1 MLGVLAMAT
10 NLVKQTIALETYQAA
25 YLAWPGGD
33 RDAPIALLLHGFL
46 GESRGWQAVADQ
58 LAAQNVRCLALD
70 LLGFGESSKPRLKYT
85 IDHQVQFIQ
94 EFVRAM
100 DLPPLFLVGY
110 SYGGWAA
117 AACAIEG
124 AIGLRGLGLVAPAGI
139 RDDAF
144 AGRYAHLRPLLWETP
159 LVDGALALARPVAGL
174 LGQSAA
180 WQGIHQA
187 RQALKNQPV
196 ARSFLVDRW
205 RPEDAIDTVE
215 ERLDRI
221 QVPTIAI
228 AAEGDRTI
236 PLWHVQTYAN
246 RIAGAQFVCLPD
258 ADHDL
263 IHTHPVQVADLLRSR
278 LVSGELAG
286 DRPEAIE
293 I

>member
-1 MLGVLAMAT
+1 MLGIPAMAT

-25 YLAWPGGD
+25 YLTWPGGD

-46 GESRGWQAVADQ
+46 GESRGWQAVAEQ
-58 LAAQNVRCLALD
+58 LAAQNIRCLALD
-70 LLGFGESSKPRLKYT
+70 LLGFGDSSKPRLKYT
-85 IDHQVQFIQ
+85 IDHQVQFIR
-94 EFVRAM
+94 EFVQAL

-124 AIGLRGLGLVAPAGI
+124 AIALRGLGLVAPAGI
-139 RDDAF
+139 RDDQF
-144 AGRYAHLRPLLWETP
+144 AGRYAYLRPLLWDTP
-159 LVDGALALARPVAGL
+159 LVDGALALVRPIAQI
-174 LGQSAA
+174 LGQSSR
-180 WQGIHQA
+180 WQEIDRA

-221 QVPTIAI
+221 TVPTIAI

-236 PLWHVQTYAN
+236 PLWHVQTYAD
-246 RIAGAQFVCLPD
+246 RIAGARFECLPD

-263 IHTHPVQVADLLRSR
+263 IHTHAAPVANWLRSH
-278 LVSGELAG
+278 LMSSDGTG

-293 I
+293 V